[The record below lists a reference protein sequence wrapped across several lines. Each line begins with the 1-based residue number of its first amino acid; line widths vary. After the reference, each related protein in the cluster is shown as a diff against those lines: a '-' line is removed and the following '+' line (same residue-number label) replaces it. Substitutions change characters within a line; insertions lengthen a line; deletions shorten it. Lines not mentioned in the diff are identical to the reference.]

1 MSTVTAI
8 IDAQLLKLSAEQR
21 LELISRIWDSLSD
34 AELPAPTQAQID
46 ELRRR
51 RKLMQDD
58 PSRAIPFEESMR
70 RVEREVQRLSKNV
83 ATNAARGLLFDFQAA
98 MEQAAI
104 ANLYR
109 QMREANWVAVVIRF
123 GAAHARDRD
132 CNRSRTAF

>member
-70 RVEREVQRLSKNV
+70 RVEREVQRRR
-83 ATNAARGLLFDFQAA
+83 AERERG
-98 MEQAAI
+98 
-104 ANLYR
+104 
-109 QMREANWVAVVIRF
+109 
-123 GAAHARDRD
+123 
-132 CNRSRTAF
+132 S